1 MEITLYWLQAVV
13 LFSAALAIGW
23 WVTPRVG
30 SLAVRYKKVAVPR
43 EDRWHKKET
52 PLLGGIAI
60 AATFYGVTILGALS
74 GVFGSDPRSLW
85 HLMPL
90 LLGGFGMFLLGLWD
104 DFRNL
109 SPQTKLAG
117 QIVLASVLVF
127 FGYKV
132 DWFVSKTANTF
143 LSILWIV
150 GITNAFNLLDN
161 MDGLS
166 AGVAAIAAFFLLA
179 FETVS
184 AGGVPT
190 EPHML
195 LLPIFMGAVLGFL
208 RHNSHPASIFMGD
221 CGSLFL
227 GFVLAGISTQNE
239 LSRHGHL
246 VPIVMAPLFVFC
258 LPVADMALVSV
269 MRTVFCRSVACGGR
283 DHTSHRLVAIGL
295 DEKRTVRVLYGFSAL
310 GGAVALL
317 SALDMGLFYAAAFL
331 FVIMTLVFLVRLAQV
346 RVYPIGEKSLL
357 EKKPALTVLWI
368 QFTYKKR
375 VFEVLF
381 DVFLVAFCYWLAYYL
396 RYERWSD
403 PNAFPLFLGSLP
415 VIVVCSLA
423 AYVTFGIY
431 KGVWRY
437 TTLSDVS
444 VHFLAVSAA
453 VCLSV
458 AVLVF
463 AYNFEGFSRTVFSIY
478 WLLAFVSLTGSRLSF
493 RFLSEFLNRLAKRTG
508 RPTLIYGANR
518 SGGYV
523 LQELLENTQWGLV
536 PVGFIDEDE
545 RTLRRRVFGYKVLGS
560 LRHLRKLIRRYGVQD
575 IVVAS
580 RDVSQEIA
588 QQLENVCRDMGVV
601 LRRAELHLSPCLEGV
616 HHEPEGFSSLNEK
629 NPSGHPS
636 APGDQNPRN
645 LHSSQTTQ

>member
-1 MEITLYWLQAVV
+1 MEITLYWLQAVA

-30 SLAVRYKKVAVPR
+30 SLAVRYKKVAVPC

-52 PLLGGIAI
+52 PLLGGIAM
-60 AATFYGVTILGALS
+60 AAAFYGVTILGALF
-74 GVFGSDPRSLW
+74 GVFGSDTRSLW

-90 LLGGFGMFLLGLWD
+90 LLCGFGMFLLGLWD

-184 AGGVPT
+184 AGGLPT

-195 LLPIFMGAVLGFL
+195 LLPIFMGSVLGFL

-295 DEKRTVRVLYGFSAL
+295 DEKRSVRVLYGFSAL

-331 FVIMTLVFLVRLAQV
+331 FVIITLVFLVRLAQV

-375 VFEVLF
+375 VFEVLL

-396 RYERWSD
+396 RYECWSD

-437 TTLSDVS
+437 TTLSDLS

-463 AYNFEGFSRTVFSIY
+463 AYDFKGFSRTVFSIY

-518 SGGYV
+518 NGGYV

-560 LRHLRKLIRRYGVQD
+560 LRHLRKLICRYGVQD

-616 HHEPEGFSSLNEK
+616 HQDPQGLSSQKEK
-629 NPSGHPS
+629 SPSGHPS
-636 APGDQNPRN
+636 APGDHNPRD
-645 LHSSQTTQ
+645 LHSPQTTQ